1 LDLLAISLYA
11 IFGVYLR
18 NWFSK
23 PKMTKLFNRCCAF
36 FIGSIGLSLLIGEK
50 NTGKEKFKV
59 MAKSELA

>member
-1 LDLLAISLYA
+1 
-11 IFGVYLR
+11 
-18 NWFSK
+18 
-23 PKMTKLFNRCCAF
+23 MTKLFNRCCAF

>member
-1 LDLLAISLYA
+1 
-11 IFGVYLR
+11 
-18 NWFSK
+18 K

-59 MAKSELA
+59 MAKSDCAVANILHGAQYRKAMEE